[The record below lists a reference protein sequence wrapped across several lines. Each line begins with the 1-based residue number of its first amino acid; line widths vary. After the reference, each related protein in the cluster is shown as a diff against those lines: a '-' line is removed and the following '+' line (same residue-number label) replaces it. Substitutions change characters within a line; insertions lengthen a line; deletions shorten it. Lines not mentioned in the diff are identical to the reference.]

1 MGGAAFLFVAFLLRA
16 PQEGTPPANSTDQST
31 PRSQILPPAEPLE
44 PDLASDQGEETHSL
58 SDPSDAEGARAE
70 GSAGFQTE
78 GARNSASAVSAEDVV
93 ESETEREEDA
103 GELNPP
109 AEALGALSKEAIDD
123 GVRDQIP
130 EILQCYQGWLRRN
143 PDLEGTINVKFVIA
157 TSEEDP
163 DLGYVRE
170 VDLADTTIGNVWM
183 EGCVLSAM
191 QDAEFEAPDGGVV
204 IVRYPFEFSSDDD

>member
-1 MGGAAFLFVAFLLRA
+1 VDTR
-16 PQEGTPPANSTDQST
+16 
-31 PRSQILPPAEPLE
+31 
-44 PDLASDQGEETHSL
+44 
-58 SDPSDAEGARAE
+58 
-70 GSAGFQTE
+70 
-78 GARNSASAVSAEDVV
+78 
-93 ESETEREEDA
+93 ERT
-103 GELNPP
+103 PP

-130 EILQCYQGWLRRN
+130 EILQCYQGWLQRN
-143 PDLEGTINVKFVIA
+143 PDLEGRINVKFVIA

-191 QDAEFEAPDGGVV
+191 EDAEFEAPSGGVV
-204 IVRYPFEFSSDDD
+204 IVTYPFEFSSDDE